1 MTDISL
7 RAPEYEVVFYGSEQH
22 YRDHLFPIFLK
33 ATNVRG
39 HLWAWAGE
47 TKWEGDGSAWQFK
60 DRVVVVASWTDLLYV
75 RKRGAR
81 KIILMEHGSGQS
93 YTKRHQSYVGGQG
106 RDKAALVLL
115 PNFQALERH
124 RQFYKDR
131 VPAEVVGCPKLDDWV
146 DRHPK
151 PRSDPPKVCISF
163 HWDCKVAPEAGTV
176 WGDYGL
182 EAIEALVQM
191 RDAGEIGLLVHAH
204 PRIADEVRTALFERW
219 PVAFVDS
226 FEVVAERADLYVCDN
241 SSSMFEFAALGRPV
255 LVMNSPRWRRNV
267 HHGGRFWDWAGVGV
281 QVSRAED
288 LAMGVEWAL
297 SDDSMVAEDRRSVV
311 RDVYPYIGASTDR
324 TIAAIARVEAS

>member
-1 MTDISL
+1 VTDISL

-60 DRVVVVASWTDLLYV
+60 DRVVVVASWKDLLHV
-75 RKRGAR
+75 RKCGAR

-131 VPAEVVGCPKLDDWV
+131 VPAEVVGCPKLDEW
-146 DRHPK
+146 RPTK
-151 PRSDPPKVCISF
+151 PRSDPPQVCISF

-176 WGDYGL
+176 WDDYGL
-182 EAIEALVQM
+182 DAVKALVRM
-191 RDAGEIGLLVHAH
+191 RDAGEIGLMVHAH
-204 PRIADEVRTALFERW
+204 PRIADEVRMAL
-219 PVAFVDS
+219 PVEWHVVFAHY
-226 FEVVAERADLYVCDN
+226 FEVVVERADLYVCDN
-241 SSSMFEFAALGRPV
+241 SSSMFEFAALDRPV

-267 HHGGRFWDWAGVGV
+267 HHGGRFWDWSRVGYNVADHRELPWAV
-281 QVSRAED
+281 QSALYEPEGKVDERRAI
-288 LAMGVEWAL
+288 VQ
-297 SDDSMVAEDRRSVV
+297 
-311 RDVYPYIGASTDR
+311 DVYPYIGASTDR
-324 TIAAIARVEAS
+324 TCAAIARVEAS